1 MAAMNIEQRLQSARR
16 AIVGYRARIAAFES
30 GEAVP
35 DVGELIGMQRLLKR
49 AERRLRTFEIER
61 MTMPQNVHVALSH

>member
-16 AIVGYRARIAAFES
+16 AIVSYRARIAAFES
-30 GEAVP
+30 GAAVP

-61 MTMPQNVHVALSH
+61 MTLPQNVQVAPSH